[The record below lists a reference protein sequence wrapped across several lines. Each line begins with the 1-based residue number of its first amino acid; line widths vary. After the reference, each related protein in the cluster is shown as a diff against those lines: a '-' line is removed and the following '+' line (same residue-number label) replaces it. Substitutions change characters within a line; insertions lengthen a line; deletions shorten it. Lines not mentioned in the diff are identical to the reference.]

1 MNIFDSVLPRSIL
14 ILVITRGLSSLG
26 STLTAFGLDVWVYRE
41 TGSYTIFALLSV
53 LTTLPSL
60 VFAPIA
66 GVIADR
72 WDKKRLLILCDVVSL
87 ATVLVTL
94 VMYLNDHLNVS
105 MVAISI
111 LALSLASEIRWSTLG
126 PTISLMVPKE
136 QLGQINGLQQAFRSA
151 TVMLGPVLGAI
162 GLEILGLP
170 WLLSLD
176 ILSYVASI
184 LGALA
189 ISISAANKSNQNELK
204 FSNFWQ
210 ELTYGF
216 RWVFS
221 QPALKR
227 LLLFFM
233 VINIGLS
240 IFTATFVPYILSFL
254 PSSML
259 GLCLGLQGAG
269 GFLTGLF
276 LTKWCR
282 QRNHERSILGSAFC
296 VGLCLFAWG
305 INHKGIGMAAVAFML
320 GVVVTVIMVSSQT
333 IWQTYVPIGIQ
344 GKVFSVRSMVSFG
357 LSPISKLVSIP
368 LVSAVFLPIVGNST
382 FAAMVWSDSQ
392 GGALGLMISMLGVG
406 VMACTIVVTFRGGF
420 NFSAHAPREI
430 HDSKAA

>member
-233 VINIGLS
+233 VINLR
-240 IFTATFVPYILSFL
+240 P
-254 PSSML
+254 
-259 GLCLGLQGAG
+259 
-269 GFLTGLF
+269 
-276 LTKWCR
+276 
-282 QRNHERSILGSAFC
+282 
-296 VGLCLFAWG
+296 
-305 INHKGIGMAAVAFML
+305 
-320 GVVVTVIMVSSQT
+320 
-333 IWQTYVPIGIQ
+333 
-344 GKVFSVRSMVSFG
+344 
-357 LSPISKLVSIP
+357 
-368 LVSAVFLPIVGNST
+368 
-382 FAAMVWSDSQ
+382 
-392 GGALGLMISMLGVG
+392 
-406 VMACTIVVTFRGGF
+406 
-420 NFSAHAPREI
+420 
-430 HDSKAA
+430 